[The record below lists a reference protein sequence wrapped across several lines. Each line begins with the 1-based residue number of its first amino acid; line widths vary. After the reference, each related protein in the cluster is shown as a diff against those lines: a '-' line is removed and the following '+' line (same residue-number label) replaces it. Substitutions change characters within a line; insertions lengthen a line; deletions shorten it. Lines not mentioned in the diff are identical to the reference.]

1 MTVLAISNQKGGV
14 GKTTTTVNIAAYAAL
29 AGRRVLVVDC
39 DPQGNASS
47 VLVPADQH
55 PQGTILDDQAPMP
68 STAGGVAII
77 PGGAGL
83 RDREHLLAQGQVGRQ
98 FIKKRLESLKADYDL
113 VILDCPPSLSLLP
126 VNALLAADR
135 LLIPIQCEYF
145 AMEGLSQLI
154 AAVRDLRED
163 GNANLDLAG
172 ILLTMFDERLAL
184 ARQVAAELRRHF
196 SNQVL
201 PTAIPRD
208 IALAAA
214 PSHGKSIADYDPLS
228 AGGLAYLSA
237 TRELLHV
244 LR

>member
-1 MTVLAISNQKGGV
+1 MTILAISNQKGGV
-14 GKTTTTVNIAAYAAL
+14 GKTTTTVNVAAYAAL

-55 PQGTILDDQAPMP
+55 PNGTILDDQGPMP
-68 STAGGVAII
+68 STAAGVSVI
-77 PGGAGL
+77 PGGSGL
-83 RDREHLLAQGQVGRQ
+83 REREHLLVQASGGRQ
-98 FIKKRLESLKADYDL
+98 FIRKRLETLKASFDL
-113 VILDCPPSLSLLP
+113 IVLDCPPSLSLLP
-126 VNALLAADR
+126 INALLAADR

-145 AMEGLSQLI
+145 AMEGLSQLLT
-154 AAVRDLRED
+154 AVQDLREH
-163 GNANLDLAG
+163 GNAELDLAG
-172 ILLTMFDERLAL
+172 ILLTMYDDRLAL

-196 SNQVL
+196 AQQVL

-214 PSHGKSIADYDPLS
+214 PSHGKSIIDYDPLS
-228 AGGLAYLSA
+228 VGGLAYLSA